1 MAEKMEEERAEE
13 EKLEGGEQVGRSEE
27 EEAAR
32 RREDA
37 ERQVSICTYVCT
49 SKASKLSACGQATR
63 GCRATGT
70 QCVLVSLRA
79 LLVQK
84 YKL

>member
-32 RREDA
+32 PREDA
-37 ERQVSICTYVCT
+37 ERRV
-49 SKASKLSACGQATR
+49 LS
-63 GCRATGT
+63 
-70 QCVLVSLRA
+70 V
-79 LLVQK
+79 
-84 YKL
+84 Y